1 MKNSVVVKVD
11 WKSRLLLLASLL
23 LLLLLSLWNWNESRS
38 SFYSTTF
45 LMDRAEKRD
54 RDRRSSRERCNS
66 LINSLVAQL
75 AFSSSSLLHK
85 RGGCAAFSVPN
96 SNRTQREAALM
107 VALALLFFF
116 FFFSSSIKIFVSA
129 TFFTPCQL
137 FGQNFCLWLLLQQLS
152 SASVS

>member
-11 WKSRLLLLASLL
+11 WKSRLLLLGSL

-54 RDRRSSRERCNS
+54 RDRSSRERCNS

-116 FFFSSSIKIFVSA
+116 FFSSSIKIFVSA

>member
-54 RDRRSSRERCNS
+54 RDRSSRERCNS

-107 VALALLFFF
+107 VALLF

>member
-11 WKSRLLLLASLL
+11 WKSRLLLLGSL

-116 FFFSSSIKIFVSA
+116 FFSSSIKIFVSA

>member
-54 RDRRSSRERCNS
+54 RDRSSRERCNS

-116 FFFSSSIKIFVSA
+116 FFSSSIKIFVSA

>member
-11 WKSRLLLLASLL
+11 WKSRLLLLRS

-54 RDRRSSRERCNS
+54 RDRSSRERCNS

>member
-11 WKSRLLLLASLL
+11 WKSRLLLLGSLL

-96 SNRTQREAALM
+96 SNRTQRE
-107 VALALLFFF
+107 LL
-116 FFFSSSIKIFVSA
+116 FFSSSIKIFVSA